1 MMVQE
6 HSAPSNIYIRGTAQL
21 LMRLKMTSEELS
33 LNVRYCCSAPSAQ
46 PHSVCAPEMKNKMF
60 RDTAERRWR
69 HRHQNHVEITLG
81 CLT

>member
-6 HSAPSNIYIRGTAQL
+6 HSAPSKMYIRGASKL
-21 LMRLKMTSEELS
+21 VRRSKITSAELS
-33 LNVRYCCSAPSAQ
+33 FNVRYCCSAPSAQ
-46 PHSVCAPEMKNKMF
+46 PHSVCALGMKNKMF
-60 RDTAERRWR
+60 RDTTERRWR